1 MANYEPWSEDRARE
15 VIANHANIEGAALP
29 LLHALQ
35 AAFGC
40 VPLAA
45 EPLVA
50 SALNISRAEVH
61 GIVTF
66 YHEFRRTVP
75 GRHVLRV
82 CRAEAC
88 QAVGADAVGAHVRS
102 ALAVDWHETSADGAV
117 TLEPVFC
124 LGLCA
129 TGPSALLDGKP
140 VGRLNAAKVD
150 RMLETLS

>member
-1 MANYEPWSEDRARE
+1 MPEFESWNEDQARE
-15 VIANHANIEGAALP
+15 TIAAHADNEGAALP

-35 AAFGC
+35 DVFGHI
-40 VPLAA
+40 PLAA

-50 SALNISRAEVH
+50 TALNLTRAEVH

-66 YHEFRRTVP
+66 YHEFRRTPP
-75 GRHVLRV
+75 GRHVLRL

-88 QAVGADAVGAHVRS
+88 QAVGAEAVAYHLRS
-102 ALAVDWHETSADGAV
+102 SLAVDWHGTSHDGAL

-129 TGPSALLDGKP
+129 TGPAALLDDKP
-140 VGRLNAAKVD
+140 IGRLDVARVD
-150 RMLETLS
+150 RMVETLA

>member
-1 MANYEPWSEDRARE
+1 MPEFESWNEDQARE
-15 VIANHANIEGAALP
+15 TIAAHAGNEGAALP

-35 AAFGC
+35 NVFGHI
-40 VPLAA
+40 PLAA

-50 SALNISRAEVH
+50 NALNLTRAEVH

-66 YHEFRRTVP
+66 YHEFRRTPP
-75 GRHVLRV
+75 GRHVLRL

-88 QAVGADAVGAHVRS
+88 QAAGAEAVADHLRS
-102 ALAVDWHETSADGAV
+102 SLAVDWHGTSHDGAL

-129 TGPSALLDGKP
+129 TGPAALLDDKP
-140 VGRLNAAKVD
+140 IGRLDVARVD
-150 RMLETLS
+150 RMVETLA

>member
-1 MANYEPWSEDRARE
+1 LPDYEPWNEDRARDI
-15 VIANHANIEGAALP
+15 IAGFTGVEGAALP
-29 LLHALQ
+29 VLHALQ

-40 VPLAA
+40 VPLDA

-50 SALNISRAEVH
+50 AALNISRAEVH

-66 YHEFRRTVP
+66 YHEFRRKIP
-75 GRHVLRV
+75 GSHMLHV

-88 QAVGADAVGAHVRS
+88 QAVGAV
-102 ALAVDWHETSADGAV
+102 ALGDYIRAALSVDWHGTTTNGAV

-129 TGPSALLDGKP
+129 IGPCALLDGQP
-140 VGRLNAAKVD
+140 VGRLNAARFD
-150 RMLETLS
+150 RILEALS